1 MSSPES
7 DLKSK
12 GCAFLSVVLHTA
24 GKIVNMTGEAIL
36 DYGVFFK
43 KEFMQNEVDKRSP
56 GPEDFMK

>member
-24 GKIVNMTGEAIL
+24 GKIVNTTGEAIL

-56 GPEDFMK
+56 GPEDFM

>member
-56 GPEDFMK
+56 GPEDFM